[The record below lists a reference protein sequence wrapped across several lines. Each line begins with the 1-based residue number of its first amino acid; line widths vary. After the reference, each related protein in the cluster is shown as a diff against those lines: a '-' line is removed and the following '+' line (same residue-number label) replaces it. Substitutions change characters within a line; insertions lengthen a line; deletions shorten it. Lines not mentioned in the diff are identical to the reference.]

1 MKYEYHLDDA
11 FMAGGICSDFS
22 FTLFLSD
29 PLYMMEESLKLR
41 TVLMVNQFQLSLKKT
56 MFVYNT
62 ENYHQVTEVTKGE
75 RVALVVWVESFA
87 HLEEKRAL
95 FRDFCDV

>member
-1 MKYEYHLDDA
+1 
-11 FMAGGICSDFS
+11 
-22 FTLFLSD
+22 
-29 PLYMMEESLKLR
+29 
-41 TVLMVNQFQLSLKKT
+41 

-95 FRDFCDV
+95 FRDFVTFKHRLKTLVNIENTDIKLVEHLI